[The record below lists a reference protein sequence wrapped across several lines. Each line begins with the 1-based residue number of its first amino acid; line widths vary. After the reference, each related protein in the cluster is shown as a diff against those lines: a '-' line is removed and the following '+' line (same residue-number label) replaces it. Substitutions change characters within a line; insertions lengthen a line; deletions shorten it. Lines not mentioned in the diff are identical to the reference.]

1 MSQLERSVFS
11 ASEFE
16 MELKV
21 GDTTYS
27 DYGFQ
32 SATIPGMSEATTE
45 EFKLN
50 NEQRTVVTAPGTDNN
65 FVFSTSFTKD
75 FFDFRSA
82 AKDLKNYQVTLK
94 GKDGSAFANDEI
106 VISGKVASPGDL
118 SVGVDGV
125 PTFEF
130 NGTTSY
136 INFTEIE

>member
-1 MSQLERSVFS
+1 MSQLDRSVFS
-11 ASEFE
+11 ASEFK
-16 MELKV
+16 MDLMV
-21 GDTTYS
+21 GDKTYE

-50 NEQRTVVTAPGTDNN
+50 NDQRTVVTAPGSDNN
-65 FVFSTSFTKD
+65 FVFTTSFTSD
-75 FFDFRSA
+75 FFQFRSA
-82 AKDLKNYQVTLK
+82 AKDLKTYKVTLT
-94 GKDGSAFANDEI
+94 GKDGSAFAGDEI

-125 PTFEF
+125 PTYDF

-136 INFTEIE
+136 INFEEK